1 LLSNQGF
8 QITPSATAIAEA
20 QAILIGAYGINV
32 NLEPS
37 SPNGQL
43 VQNIA
48 IAITQR
54 ESDQAETISSL
65 DPNIAAGLQLDA
77 ICANLDIERIKS
89 INSTA
94 TCIFTGLTGVTIT
107 AGSQVANSNS
117 DIFLVD
123 SNLTIGLSGSVT
135 GTVTAQTAGIITVTA
150 NTITTIITA
159 INGWDTVN
167 NPTTGNV
174 GTTEQSDAQL
184 RNTRISQLAFA
195 SSGSIPSLVAGASA
209 LNPISSYVASNNTN
223 AQIVKD
229 GLTIN
234 PHSVMVILDGGGSDL
249 QIATMIFNRLSG
261 GGGMSGNKSFTI
273 PVPNSPGT
281 FTATWQ
287 IAVQKALGLNITLR
301 VGAVYPPNLTTVI
314 ANIINTNF
322 DFNRIGRYVDST
334 EFTFLLMNNGII
346 PIVSLTFNVETLLNL
361 IDYTM
366 PISDSLGGSIL
377 DTNVA
382 INYA

>member
-1 LLSNQGF
+1 MLSNQGF

-77 ICANLDIERIKS
+77 ICANLDIERIQA

-159 INGWDTVN
+159 ING
-167 NPTTGNV
+167 
-174 GTTEQSDAQL
+174 
-184 RNTRISQLAFA
+184 
-195 SSGSIPSLVAGASA
+195 
-209 LNPISSYVASNNTN
+209 
-223 AQIVKD
+223 
-229 GLTIN
+229 
-234 PHSVMVILDGGGSDL
+234 
-249 QIATMIFNRLSG
+249 
-261 GGGMSGNKSFTI
+261 
-273 PVPNSPGT
+273 
-281 FTATWQ
+281 
-287 IAVQKALGLNITLR
+287 
-301 VGAVYPPNLTTVI
+301 
-314 ANIINTNF
+314 
-322 DFNRIGRYVDST
+322 
-334 EFTFLLMNNGII
+334 
-346 PIVSLTFNVETLLNL
+346 
-361 IDYTM
+361 
-366 PISDSLGGSIL
+366 
-377 DTNVA
+377 
-382 INYA
+382 